1 MTAREQAHTKDA
13 EYMKATSLPSG
24 FIVAKSEEAIYGF

>member
-1 MTAREQAHTKDA
+1 VRRNTHIKYA

-24 FIVAKSEEAIYGF
+24 FTVAKSEEAIYVL